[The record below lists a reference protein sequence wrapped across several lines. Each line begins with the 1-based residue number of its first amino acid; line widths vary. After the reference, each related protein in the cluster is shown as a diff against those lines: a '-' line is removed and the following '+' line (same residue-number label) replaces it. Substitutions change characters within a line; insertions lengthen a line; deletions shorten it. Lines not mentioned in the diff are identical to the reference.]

1 MSDSIPTIKPL
12 SPSPLPLTYIL
23 GAGRLGTALAQSFLT
38 QELPLLG
45 LWNRKPP
52 QHQHQHPPLPYTLGP
67 LPLASLQK
75 ADLLLLTVSDAAI
88 PQLAQL
94 LLEQQAVRPGQVIL
108 HCSGRSPS
116 SVLQPLAQAGCAIG
130 RMHPLQPVTQVPPE
144 GQLFQGVAVGVE
156 GTKQAVAVATQL
168 TKTLGGTVF
177 SLQDS
182 HPALYHAAAVMAS
195 NYVVSLS
202 HLACQLMKASGV
214 QAEPLPL
221 LLPLLKL
228 AVNNLEQQGLPEA
241 LTGPISRGDLP
252 TVEEHIQAL
261 AKHSPHLLPLYIQLA
276 QATVSLAQHQ
286 AHNSPE
292 APVWKELQDLLFHNG
307 TPN

>member
-1 MSDSIPTIKPL
+1 MSDSIPASKPL
-12 SPSPLPLTYIL
+12 SPSPLPLTYLL

-38 QELPLLG
+38 QGLPLLG

-52 QHQHQHPPLPYTLGP
+52 QNQHTSLSYSLGP
-67 LPLASLQK
+67 LPVALLKK

-88 PQLAQL
+88 PQLAQR

-116 SVLQPLAQAGCAIG
+116 RVLQPLAQAGCDIG
-130 RMHPLQPVTQVPPE
+130 RMHPLQPVTQNPPE
-144 GQLFQGVAVGVE
+144 GQLFKGAAVGVE
-156 GTKQAVAVATQL
+156 GTDTAVALATQL
-168 TKTLGGTVF
+168 AEMLGGSIF
-177 SLQDS
+177 SLQGTN
-182 HPALYHAAAVMAS
+182 PALYHAAAVMAS

-202 HLACQLMKASGV
+202 HLACQLMEASGV

-221 LLPLLKL
+221 LLPLMKL

-252 TVEEHIQAL
+252 TIEEHVQAL
-261 AKHSPHLLPLYIQLA
+261 REHRPDLLPLYTQLA
-276 QATVSLAQHQ
+276 QATVSLAQEQ
-286 AHNSPE
+286 AHNDSE
-292 APVWKELQDLLFHNG
+292 APVWQELQSLLLQNG
-307 TPN
+307 TPT